1 MVTIRF
7 LASALAA
14 LAAVVLSV
22 NVSWATVAV
31 ERKWDPFAGS
41 FQTILFMADLTPV
54 PWEKIRV
61 AFEQPLSASEIPVSG
76 QQRLQE
82 LLPDNGA
89 DLSAALSKAISNKDR
104 QQLYEAASRALGE
117 AITAS
122 LERAGNLLADP
133 AAARLDLLDAQQ
145 LYRAI
150 EPFVRQTD
158 PENARAIGRAWL
170 TLTTAM
176 GSSGV
181 FGLGSH
187 DADTERYLDA
197 SNTIISYVRKNYVP
211 ARFAPRRSLAPAPE
225 GALQRLAENPVQP
238 WFPPGTDIADQDPLP
253 LLVLNFEEKGIDEAD
268 LPLVAYGDMLFDSP
282 EMFGDPARSLGVSC
296 ATCHN
301 RSDINN
307 RFFIPGVSH
316 RRGGADVDGGFFN
329 AIFNDFQDDAL
340 DTPSLRGIRF
350 TAPYGRDGRIA
361 SLREFTR
368 NVIVSEFGG
377 DEPTPFMLDA
387 LIAYL
392 NEFDFLPNSR
402 IDGFGQLTDR
412 SDVSVVRGE
421 ALFNTP
427 FEGMAGKS
435 CASCHVPATNF
446 TDNRRYDIGS
456 ARGNYDGSRGG
467 QFDTPTLINVKYT
480 APYFH
485 DGSLPTLGA
494 VVNWFNTTF
503 ALGLEAGQRADL
515 TAYLETV
522 GGADEPYE
530 RFDDRATP
538 FALAFA
544 ELTTF
549 ATTLEALIPA
559 KDKFHANLMLETVIT
574 DLRQDISAMNNRD
587 RIDQVIELADG
598 LSAIRSAIN
607 ADDWDLAEAEWQAFK
622 HKKTAY
628 EEAMY

>member
-1 MVTIRF
+1 MTFIRS
-7 LASALAA
+7 LAPALIVLVVACLSASASL
-14 LAAVVLSV
+14 
-22 NVSWATVAV
+22 ATVVA
-31 ERKWDPFAGS
+31 EKKWDPFAGS
-41 FQTILFMADLTPV
+41 FQTMLFMADLKPV

-61 AFEQPLSASEIPVSG
+61 AFEQPLSASEVLISG
-76 QQRLQE
+76 DKRLGE
-82 LLPDNGA
+82 LLPDDGGA
-89 DLSAALSKAISNKDR
+89 LSAAISDAIASKDR
-104 QQLYEAASRALGE
+104 QLLYEAASRALGQ
-117 AITAS
+117 AIIAS
-122 LERAGNLLADP
+122 LDRAAGALADP
-133 AAARLDLLDAQQ
+133 AAARLELLDAQQ
-145 LYRAI
+145 LYRAVD
-150 EPFVRQTD
+150 PFVRQAD
-158 PENARAIGRAWL
+158 PEKARAIGRAWL
-170 TLTTAM
+170 TLTTTM

-181 FGLGSH
+181 FGLGSQEA
-187 DADTERYLDA
+187 DADRYQDA
-197 SNTIISYVRKNYVP
+197 GRTIVTYIRDNYAP
-211 ARFAPRRSLAPAPE
+211 AQFAQRNSLAPAPE
-225 GALQRLAENPVQP
+225 GALQQIAQNPIRP

-282 EMFGDPARSLGVSC
+282 QIFGAKAEALGISC

-307 RFFIPGVSH
+307 RFFIPGISH
-316 RRGGADVDGGFFN
+316 RPGGADVDGGFFN

-340 DTPSLRGIRF
+340 DTPSLRGIRY

-387 LIAYL
+387 LIAYM
-392 NEFDFLPNSR
+392 NEFDFLPNSE
-402 IDGFGQLTDR
+402 IDRFGQLTDR
-412 SDVSVVRGE
+412 SDVSVTRGE
-421 ALFNTP
+421 ALFNMP
-427 FEGMAGKS
+427 FESMAGKS

-456 ARGNYDGSRGG
+456 AKGNYAGSRGG
-467 QFDTPTLINVKYT
+467 QFDTPTLINVAHT

-485 DGSLPTLGA
+485 DGSLPTLGS
-494 VVNWFNTTF
+494 VVDWFNNAYT
-503 ALGLEAGQRADL
+503 LGLEDGQRTDL
-515 TAYLETV
+515 TAYLETI

-530 RFDDRATP
+530 LFDDKSTP

-559 KDKFHANLMLETVIT
+559 RDTFHANLMLDTVIT
-574 DLRQDISAMNNRD
+574 DLRQDISAMGNRD

-598 LSAIRSAIN
+598 LNAVQIAIN
-607 ADDWDLAEAEWQAFK
+607 ADDWELADTEWQAFK
-622 HKKTAY
+622 IKKAAY

>member
-1 MVTIRF
+1 M
-7 LASALAA
+7 
-14 LAAVVLSV
+14 
-22 NVSWATVAV
+22 
-31 ERKWDPFAGS
+31 KP
-41 FQTILFMADLTPV
+41 P
-54 PWEKIRV
+54 
-61 AFEQPLSASEIPVSG
+61 
-76 QQRLQE
+76 
-82 LLPDNGA
+82 
-89 DLSAALSKAISNKDR
+89 
-104 QQLYEAASRALGE
+104 RALGE

-122 LERAGNLLADP
+122 LDRAAGSLADP
-133 AAARLDLLDAQQ
+133 AAARLELLNAQQ
-145 LYRAI
+145 LYRAVD
-150 EPFVRQTD
+150 PFVRQAD

-170 TLTTAM
+170 TLTTTM

-181 FGLGSH
+181 FGLGSQE
-187 DADTERYLDA
+187 ADTDRYLDA
-197 SNTIISYVRKNYVP
+197 GHTINTYIRENYAP
-211 ARFAPRRSLAPAPE
+211 ARFAQRKSLAPAPE
-225 GALQRLAENPVQP
+225 RALPQLAQNPVRP

-282 EMFGDPARSLGVSC
+282 QIFGDKAEALGIIC

-301 RSDINN
+301 RSDIDN

-316 RRGGADVDGGFFN
+316 RPGGADVDGGFFN

-377 DEPTPFMLDA
+377 AEPTPFMLDA
-387 LIAYL
+387 LIAYM
-392 NEFDFLPNSR
+392 NEFDFLPNSK
-402 IDGFGQLTDR
+402 IDRFGELADR
-412 SDVSVVRGE
+412 SDASVTRGE
-421 ALFNTP
+421 ALFNAP
-427 FEGMAGKS
+427 FEGIAGKS

-456 ARGNYDGSRGG
+456 VNGNYDGSRGG

-485 DGSLPTLGA
+485 DGSLPTLGS
-494 VVNWFNTTF
+494 VVDWFNSMY
-503 ALGLEAGQRADL
+503 ALGLEDGQRADL
-515 TAYLETV
+515 TACLETI

-530 RFDDRATP
+530 RFDDKATP

-559 KDKFHANLMLETVIT
+559 RDTFHANLMLDAVIT
-574 DLRQDISAMNNRD
+574 DLRQDISAMGNRD
-587 RIDQVIELADG
+587 RIDQVIELAVG
-598 LSAIRSAIN
+598 LSAIRSAID
-607 ADDWDLAEAEWQAFK
+607 ADNWDLAASEWQAFK
-622 HKKTAY
+622 IKKNRL
-628 EEAMY
+628 